1 MKKLSFLL
9 VLFMT
14 SLAYCGVCTWSAGN
28 FTSGFENGTAYLV
41 CTGTNTYSTDSLAT
55 YIQSNGLV
63 PSASS
68 TYSQQ
73 GVAGTIVNDGG
84 VLVADSISGGT
95 VTTNTYCYFVI
106 AVSDDGQSFALSLAS
121 QTPTLT
127 GADTPWT
134 IAFGENGESDW
145 LTGTVGGGSTP
156 DPSVPEPTVL
166 ALLALGVAGLAL
178 KRKVA

>member
-1 MKKLSFLL
+1 MKKFFLL
-9 VLFMT
+9 FILFVT
-14 SLAYCGVCTWSAGN
+14 SIAYCGVCTWSAGN
-28 FTSGFENGTAYLV
+28 FSSGFENGTAYLV
-41 CTGTNTYSTDSLAT
+41 CTGTNSYSASSLAT

-73 GVAGTIVNDGG
+73 GSAGTIVNDGG

-95 VTTNTYCYFVI
+95 VTTSTYCYFVI
-106 AVSDDGQSFALSLAS
+106 AVSDDGQTFALSLAS

-127 GADTPWT
+127 GADTPWA
-134 IAFGENGESDW
+134 IAFGEDGESDW
-145 LTGTVGGGSTP
+145 LTGTVGSTP
-156 DPSVPEPTVL
+156 VPPGVPEPTVL

-178 KRKVA
+178 KRKQF